1 MILLNCD
8 YNEGAHERILKRL
21 VETNREQTVGYGED
35 DYCRQAAELILEKC
49 EMPEA
54 YVQFMVGGTQT
65 NMTVIAAA
73 LKPWQGVISADSG
86 HINCHETGAIEATGH
101 KVLAVENRN
110 GKVKARQVRELVKAH
125 FEDESCEHTVQPGMV
140 YISNPS
146 EIGTIY
152 HKRGLEELYDAC
164 RENGLYLYI
173 DGARLGYGLTA
184 RDNDLTLPFIARH
197 CDAFTIGGTKQGAL
211 FGEAVVITNPTLAKD
226 FRYMI
231 KQRGGMLAKG
241 RLLGLQFLELLQDDL
256 YFELAQNAN
265 HLAMKIRSALID
277 RGISMPIMST
287 TNQQFAVFT
296 DSELSRLSEKYSFS
310 YWGRIDE
317 SHSMVRIC
325 TSWATKEEDVEE
337 LIRDLKCGK

>member
-8 YNEGAHERILKRL
+8 YNEGAHERILNKL
-21 VETNREQTVGYGED
+21 IETNLEQTVGYGED

-54 YVQFMVGGTQT
+54 HVHFLVGGTQA
-65 NMTVIAAA
+65 NLTVISAA
-73 LKPWQGVISADSG
+73 LKPWQGVISADTG

-101 KVLAVENRN
+101 KVLALPSRN
-110 GKVKARQVRELVKAH
+110 GKIKGDQVREAAKSH
-125 FEDESCEHTVQPGMV
+125 FEDVNFEHMVQPGMV
-140 YISNPS
+140 YISNPT

-152 HKRGLEELYDAC
+152 HQRSLGELYDAC
-164 RENGLYLYI
+164 KENGLYLYI

-211 FGEAVVITNPTLAKD
+211 FGEAVVITNQNLAKD

-241 RLLGLQFLELLQDDL
+241 RLLGIQFLELMRDDL
-256 YFELAQNAN
+256 YFDLSRHANA
-265 HLAMKIRSALID
+265 LAMKIKSALID
-277 RGISMPIMST
+277 RGIPMPISST

-296 DSELSRLSEKYSFS
+296 DSELGRLADKYSFS
-310 YWGRIDE
+310 YWERVDE

-325 TSWATKEEDVEE
+325 TSWATKEEDVEQ
-337 LIRDLKCGK
+337 LLSDLRRRG